1 MKFKKRLQFLN
12 VSVVGQTEERIQI
25 WIDLCA
31 TLTVAMVYL
40 STHAIVLKLTSVLGV
55 LQIFSPP
62 GHVFSPCCQKI
73 LYRSH
78 NITNKFINST
88 FQAFI
93 KFQTR
98 TLHIMNQEVFLNFR
112 IQFYMYHIFIFQYWN
127 GIISA
132 KSKSNAKKECHL
144 FVQND
149 LNRMSL
155 DALGECVF
163 GYEFNTIEA
172 GDTIISRAFTDLFA
186 GLNPTTKSFS
196 RKLLLWFPFLKCF
209 MKSVI
214 KREEAFKTISCV
226 IKQVRAASIQVNI
239 LFCFENNNSF
249 IQTEVRGS
257 LVVRAIIVIVASCYG
272 NNYVTFNYLRDKF
285 SQIVGRLNPS
295 QLRNI
300 IITRIH
306 PILTITK

>member
-1 MKFKKRLQFLN
+1 MRNVNCCYSILVHPCHCFKTYF
-12 VSVVGQTEERIQI
+12 G
-25 WIDLCA
+25 A
-31 TLTVAMVYL
+31 
-40 STHAIVLKLTSVLGV
+40 
-55 LQIFSPP
+55 
-62 GHVFSPCCQKI
+62 CQKI

-88 FQAFI
+88 FQVFI

-196 RKLLLWFPFLKCF
+196 RNLLLWFPFLKCF

-214 KREEAFKTISCV
+214 KREEAHKTISCV

-239 LFCFENNNSF
+239 LFCFEQL
-249 IQTEVRGS
+249 IQTEVGDS
-257 LVVRAIIVIVASCYG
+257 LVVRAIRHNILASCYG
-272 NNYVTFNYLRDKF
+272 KNYVTFNYLRGKF
-285 SQIVGRLNPS
+285 SQIVGKLNPS

-300 IITRIH
+300 NITRIH